1 MGAPRYDGNG
11 FSNPLN
17 PLSLHSENH
26 YRDEPMIGAS
36 FMSDEKRIFGVAGV
50 GKAGAKAGSKAGA
63 KAGAKAGSKAAAKA
77 ASKAAAKA
85 GSKATKNALN
95 ATKDVI
101 KATYKSPTTKL
112 LGAVGIVT
120 VGGFYTFTEI
130 TGTQLFTTD
139 CENQAAE
146 LYEKGS
152 AEYQAY
158 LEQCY
163 SDNAESM
170 GETVADIGKFT
181 VLAGFGLLGLLI
193 IMKR

>member
-26 YRDEPMIGAS
+26 YRDEPLIGSS
-36 FMSDEKRIFGVAGV
+36 FMSDERRIFGVAGAV
-50 GKAGAKAGSKAGA
+50 AKGGAKAGSKAGA
-63 KAGAKAGSKAAAKA
+63 KAGAKAAAKAAAKSAAKA
-77 ASKAAAKA
+77 ASKAGK
-85 GSKATKNALN
+85 SALN
-95 ATKDVI
+95 GAKGAI

-120 VGGFYTFTEI
+120 LGGYYTFTEI

-139 CENQAAE
+139 CDNQAAE
-146 LYEKGS
+146 LHEKGS

-163 SDNAESM
+163 SDNAESI
-170 GETVADIGKFT
+170 GETVADIGKYTIF
-181 VLAGFGLLGLLI
+181 AGFGLVALLLI
-193 IMKR
+193 MRK

>member
-26 YRDEPMIGAS
+26 YRDEPLIGSS
-36 FMSDEKRIFGVAGV
+36 FMSDERRIFGVAGAV
-50 GKAGAKAGSKAGA
+50 AKGGAKAGSKAGA
-63 KAGAKAGSKAAAKA
+63 KAGAKAAAKAAAKSAAKA
-77 ASKAAAKA
+77 ASKAGK
-85 GSKATKNALN
+85 SALN
-95 ATKDVI
+95 GAKGAI

-120 VGGFYTFTEI
+120 LGGYYTFTEI

-139 CENQAAE
+139 CDNQAAE
-146 LYEKGS
+146 LHEKGS

-163 SDNAESM
+163 SDNAESI
-170 GETVADIGKFT
+170 GETVADIGKYTIF
-181 VLAGFGLLGLLI
+181 AGFGLVALLLI
-193 IMKR
+193 MRR

>member
-26 YRDEPMIGAS
+26 YRDEPLIGSS
-36 FMSDEKRIFGVAGV
+36 FMSDERRIFGVAGAV
-50 GKAGAKAGSKAGA
+50 AKGGAKAGSKAGT
-63 KAGAKAGSKAAAKA
+63 KAGAKAAAKA
-77 ASKAAAKA
+77 VAKA
-85 GSKATKNALN
+85 GSKATKSALKASKNAI
-95 ATKDVI
+95 T
-101 KATYKSPTTKL
+101 ATYRSPTTKL

-146 LYEKGS
+146 LHEKGS

-170 GETVADIGKFT
+170 GETVAEIGKYTIF
-181 VLAGFGLLGLLI
+181 AGFGLVALLLI
-193 IMKR
+193 MRK

>member
-26 YRDEPMIGAS
+26 YRDEPLIGSS
-36 FMSDEKRIFGVAGV
+36 FMSDERRIFGVAGAV
-50 GKAGAKAGSKAGA
+50 AKGGAKAGSKAGA
-63 KAGAKAGSKAAAKA
+63 KAAAKAAAKA
-77 ASKAAAKA
+77 SAKA
-85 GSKATKNALN
+85 GSKATKSALK
-95 ATKDVI
+95 ATKNVI

-146 LYEKGS
+146 LHEKGS

-170 GETVADIGKFT
+170 GEAVADIGKYTIF
-181 VLAGFGLLGLLI
+181 AGFGLVALLLI
-193 IMKR
+193 MRK